1 MIKKYWMYTHT
12 RLSSTWQGAEKAR
25 LGGVQICQLGRLAN
39 SWARP
44 HLTVQTCPDPRSWFW
59 GWQGSQIGSNLQ
71 AAHSWPDNRLI
82 WLESVSSRP
91 GTSRG
96 RSPLRQFTQNCRV
109 MQESPT
115 TGVPNHLVL
124 SIVRACSR
132 VKLFTHLFWS
142 FLPLREFGHH
152 HVPGSCFS
160 SLLIIIYSSVL
171 QHRSRVSKVFFG
183 VSCNTAIGQGGAP
196 WHPGRWSVNLPVD
209 PLGDYTQVDL
219 RRWRST
225 HSRRR
230 QKVGVSLGGDA
241 NMLYHGTRLLAW

>member
-1 MIKKYWMYTHT
+1 MSISTGWWLKSTGCTVYIVHT

-44 HLTVQTCPDPRSWFW
+44 HLTVQTSPDPRSWFW

-132 VKLFTHLFWS
+132 VKLFTHTYSEAFCLWEN
-142 FLPLREFGHH
+142 L
-152 HVPGSCFS
+152 V
-160 SLLIIIYSSVL
+160 IIMFPAVVFPVFFILIYSSVL
-171 QHRSRVSKVFFG
+171 QHRPRVSKVF
-183 VSCNTAIGQGGAP
+183 
-196 WHPGRWSVNLPVD
+196 L
-209 PLGDYTQVDL
+209 
-219 RRWRST
+219 
-225 HSRRR
+225 
-230 QKVGVSLGGDA
+230 
-241 NMLYHGTRLLAW
+241 

>member
-1 MIKKYWMYTHT
+1 M
-12 RLSSTWQGAEKAR
+12 
-25 LGGVQICQLGRLAN
+25 AN

-44 HLTVQTCPDPRSWFW
+44 HLAVQTCPDPRSWFW

-124 SIVRACSR
+124 SIVRTCSR

-152 HVPGSCFS
+152 HVPGSWFFQTFDYNLFFS
-160 SLLIIIYSSVL
+160 IAAQAQSLKSI
-171 QHRSRVSKVFFG
+171 
-183 VSCNTAIGQGGAP
+183 
-196 WHPGRWSVNLPVD
+196 
-209 PLGDYTQVDL
+209 
-219 RRWRST
+219 
-225 HSRRR
+225 
-230 QKVGVSLGGDA
+230 SLGSVATLQLVNEEPLDTWGDEVWTCQ
-241 NMLYHGTRLLAW
+241 LTLWGIIPRLTWEDGARPIQGDDKKLGSVWGEMPTCYITERDSWPDILSRQVPWCHVCYRPMH